1 MKNMTLERITEVCGG
16 VYYGSEADKKKE
28 IAGAVIDSRI
38 RDFQYKYNPNNE
50 LKAEQKS
57 TNKLTPQR

>member
-1 MKNMTLERITEVCGG
+1 MAITANGG
-16 VYYGSEADKKKE
+16 ISTGRDRGKPKKQHCRKFHTN
-28 IAGAVIDSRI
+28 RI

-50 LKAEQKS
+50 LKAEHKR